1 MFFSCDFL
9 YIFRR
14 RVFKWWLVSQSAPY
28 QKSVVL
34 LSKTD
39 DFQVS
44 RFSAKWPKNRFSS
57 GISLQKREE
66 FMIKITSEKW
76 CQKKRKNNE
85 KCGKIDAKMKCRK
98 KEPPKSEFS
107 GLFVDFG
114 EIWAPTGGAKSTE
127 NRKSAAKSGFQKK
140 FEKTSIWEAPL
151 E

>member
-1 MFFSCDFL
+1 M
-9 YIFRR
+9 
-14 RVFKWWLVSQSAPY
+14 
-28 QKSVVL
+28 
-34 LSKTD
+34 
-39 DFQVS
+39 
-44 RFSAKWPKNRFSS
+44 
-57 GISLQKREE
+57 
-66 FMIKITSEKW
+66 
-76 CQKKRKNNE
+76 KNNE

-127 NRKSAAKSGFQKK
+127 NSKSAAKSGFQKK